1 MVRRRPQ
8 SQSPQRDYQHQP
20 SRSSGMLDGY
30 SAEHRDSEERGRGR
44 ERGRDRRERERK
56 HQQRYAGKQPETKL
70 TSSHAETRFTSAA
83 GECDSHHQEKFI
95 QPAQLNILNFKKGWI
110 FRLDDDEEWRKYW
123 FVLANSR
130 LKYYRDSQAEERD
143 ELEGEIDVSSCAD
156 IVECDVEKN
165 YGFQVHT
172 QESVITLSA
181 MTSRI
186 RRSWVEILRRNIF
199 SDNLPDQCH
208 GSRSEIVGS
217 KANSLDVDQDESNL
231 VRAPLTNQRE
241 AGEGRDRDQERRLE
255 DRTRWFQEGVLCSDG
270 VCTRWD
276 TIELKKGTSQATD
289 QLADNIVGESKDID
303 RKWEVFERLPFG
315 EMKSLCLDGSP
326 NHDSSNEGEVL
337 SPRQRREVLRS
348 GQTEGSSSAG
358 VGGLSAGVGG
368 LSAGV
373 GGPCAGVGGL
383 CGPTAPC
390 VPRLRALEQLYKE
403 SLEAAQR
410 DHERRIEELQKE
422 KERLLMKEAQAAAK
436 TMEALRKAHQEELEK
451 AKGLVGRE
459 ALTESRKPLCE
470 AGELQVELD
479 GLSERYSDK
488 CVELSRIQESSR
500 DTYSEMEHQ
509 TVIEHLRKENQELQ
523 SRLTEEI
530 TLMRAFIT
538 GQRSQSQ
545 LIFYGSHDHSSSDM
559 EVLLRAK
566 DNEIMYL
573 QKEISCLRNEVVSL
587 MKEKQSVCERFK
599 EVYVELSRVR
609 GASERELGCLREH
622 LNLTIA
628 AVQEQQHMSSST

>member
-1 MVRRRPQ
+1 MFAECEVNITFFFLQIVRRK
-8 SQSPQRDYQHQP
+8 S
-20 SRSSGMLDGY
+20 Y
-30 SAEHRDSEERGRGR
+30 SLNMS
-44 ERGRDRRERERK
+44 
-56 HQQRYAGKQPETKL
+56 
-70 TSSHAETRFTSAA
+70 
-83 GECDSHHQEKFI
+83 
-95 QPAQLNILNFKKGWI
+95 LNILNFKKGWI

-143 ELEGEIDVSSCAD
+143 ELEGEIDVRSCAD

-231 VRAPLTNQRE
+231 V
-241 AGEGRDRDQERRLE
+241 
-255 DRTRWFQEGVLCSDG
+255 
-270 VCTRWD
+270 
-276 TIELKKGTSQATD
+276 
-289 QLADNIVGESKDID
+289 
-303 RKWEVFERLPFG
+303 
-315 EMKSLCLDGSP
+315 
-326 NHDSSNEGEVL
+326 L

-373 GGPCAGVGGL
+373 GGQCAGVGGL

-390 VPRLRALEQLYKE
+390 VPRLRALEQLYEE